1 MYSNAIFRCLEQA
14 FDVDVVVLKDHRIF
28 QNPKLHALSSLIKG
42 LISRVPLNVIFHSS
56 GIRALRYNPTNYK
69 HIVVDHIEAL
79 GAINATDH
87 PYVLIAHNLEYKLA
101 TDKLRNRFTQTL
113 FQLSDRL
120 RAYEYKGFANAKGV
134 ICISASEAAE
144 ISEVAHNVV
153 QVLPSFPDRKLHNA
167 KSEKIRFGFIGSA
180 DWPPNARTVGKL
192 VSAILPTANRPMEF
206 VLAGSG
212 WADFGLN
219 YSEQTRILGFVD
231 DTKEFWE
238 NIDYL
243 LAPTEQG
250 AGVNVKIC
258 EALHFGVGVIT
269 NTESAEAIFGTGAL
283 PQNVFIAN
291 TNKELGKLLN
301 QIEPFETRVSHVE
314 FSQTRMSDKLVAF
327 LAATGTGRS
336 KSYPNV

>member
-1 MYSNAIFRCLEQA
+1 MYSNAIHQCLKQA
-14 FDVDVVVLKDHRIF
+14 FEVDVVVLKEIRNF
-28 QNPKLHALSSLIKG
+28 QNPRLHALSSFLKG

-56 GIRALRYNPTNYK
+56 GIRDLGYNPTNYK
-69 HIVVDHIEAL
+69 HIVIDHIEAL
-79 GAINATDH
+79 GVINATDH

-120 RAYEYKGFANAKGV
+120 RTYEYKGFANAKGV
-134 ICISASEAAE
+134 IRISASEAAE

-153 QVLPSFPDRKLHNA
+153 QVLPSFPDRKLHNT

-180 DWPPNARTVGKL
+180 DWRPNARTVEKL
-192 VSAILPTANRPMEF
+192 VSAVLPTVNRPMEF

-212 WADFGLN
+212 WADIGLD
-219 YSEQTRILGFVD
+219 YSEQTRVLGFVD

-269 NTESAEAIFGTGAL
+269 NTKSAEAIFGTGAL
-283 PQNVFIAN
+283 PQNVFIGN
-291 TNKELGKLLN
+291 TNEEFGKLLN
-301 QIEPFETRVSHVE
+301 QIEPPEMRVSHIE

-327 LAATGTGRS
+327 LEKAGTES
-336 KSYPNV
+336 SESQPNV